1 MSYDNYHNGG
11 PGLDGVNV
19 DNNTQWRIKAENLLA
34 ACNVFTP
41 HVSKKFP
48 LGAIAEA
55 RDGRKWRYCKN
66 SSAATLS
73 KALMNVAQVHDAEA
87 ITSTAQTGYGAAAG
101 AKSFD
106 VLQTTGNAWS
116 NNDLIDGF
124 LLVGD
129 GGTAMSDMY
138 VIKGNKWK
146 TSDTVM
152 TVEIADTGGLRNAI
166 AATDDV
172 VLFRNKCRDTIVAPT
187 TQTNGGAAIGV
198 SLADVTASYYYW
210 AQFRGYAPMVLDTTD
225 TIVVG
230 EPVGRA
236 GTLDVAGC
244 VGLVANDGTDQ
255 VWGVCVYASTNAE
268 CAIID
273 LMLP

>member
-1 MSYDNYHNGG
+1 MSYTNYDQTYQRNKITCRRFDSAYGVFEPHAVQKFALGT
-11 PGLDGVNV
+11 PLEIDDG
-19 DNNTQWRIKAENLLA
+19 T
-34 ACNVFTP
+34 
-41 HVSKKFP
+41 
-48 LGAIAEA
+48 
-55 RDGRKWRYCKN
+55 GRMWRYSKN
-66 SSAATLS
+66 SSAAILA

-87 ITSTAQTGYGAAAG
+87 ITSTAQTDYGASAG
-101 AKSFD
+101 AKKFE
-106 VLQTTGNAWS
+106 VLQTTLNAWTDH
-116 NNDLIDGF
+116 DLIDGW

-129 GGTAMSDMY
+129 GGTAMGDMY
-138 VIKGNKWK
+138 VIKDNYWT

-152 TVEIADTGGLRNAI
+152 MVEIADEGGLRNAI

-187 TQTNGGAAIGV
+187 TQTLGGPAVGV
-198 SLADVTASYYYW
+198 SLADVPKSYFYW
-210 AQFRGYAPMVLDTTD
+210 AQYRGYCPMILDTTD
-225 TIVVG
+225 TIIVG

-268 CAIID
+268 AAIID

>member
-1 MSYDNYHNGG
+1 MSYTNYHTTYRRNKITLP
-11 PGLDGVNV
+11 PGARLSDDV
-19 DNNTQWRIKAENLLA
+19 DI
-34 ACNVFTP
+34 FTP
-41 HVSKKFP
+41 HASKKLA
-48 LGAIAEA
+48 LGTILELD
-55 RDGRKWRYCKN
+55 DGTGRMFRYCKN

-73 KALMNVAQVHDAEA
+73 KALMNVAQVHDAQA
-87 ITSTAQTGYGAAAG
+87 ITSTAQTAYGAAAG
-101 AKSFD
+101 SVKFD
-106 VLQTTGNAWS
+106 VLLTTGNAWS
-116 NNDLIDGF
+116 NHDLIDGW

-129 GGTAMSDMY
+129 GGTAMGDMY
-138 VIKGNKWK
+138 FMKDNSWT

-152 TVEIADTGGLRNAI
+152 NCEIADEGGLRNAI

-172 VLFRNKCRDTIVAPT
+172 VLFRNKCMDTIVAPT
-187 TQTNGGAAIGV
+187 TQTNGGSAVGV
-198 SLADVTASYYYW
+198 SLVDVTASYYYW
-210 AQFRGYAPMVLDTTD
+210 AQFRGYCPMILDTTD

-268 CAIID
+268 AAIID

>member
-1 MSYDNYHNGG
+1 MD
-11 PGLDGVNV
+11 DG
-19 DNNTQWRIKAENLLA
+19 T
-34 ACNVFTP
+34 
-41 HVSKKFP
+41 
-48 LGAIAEA
+48 
-55 RDGRKWRYCKN
+55 GRMFRYCKN
-66 SSAATLS
+66 SSAATLA
-73 KALMNVAQVHDAEA
+73 KALMNVAQVHDAQA
-87 ITSTAQTGYGAAAG
+87 ITSTVQTAYGASAG
-101 AKSFD
+101 ATKFD
-106 VLQTTGNAWS
+106 VLQTSGHAWTAHA
-116 NNDLIDGF
+116 LIDGW

-138 VIKGNKWK
+138 FITDNTL
-146 TSDTVM
+146 TSTNVVN
-152 TVEIADTGGLRNAI
+152 VEIADRGGLRTAI

-187 TQTNGGAAIGV
+187 TQTNGGGAVGV
-198 SLADVTASYYYW
+198 SLVDVTASYYYW
-210 AQFRGYAPMVLDTTD
+210 AQYRGYCPMVLDTTD